1 MGTNALWPPLS
12 LEQKKKQ
19 IDRPGKE
26 VAMNWNRENV
36 SVRHK
41 ITRITWQIFT
51 TDIVLLLSYLPIVE
65 SSMSPLT
72 ICPH

>member
-1 MGTNALWPPLS
+1 MGTNALWLPLS
-12 LEQKKKQ
+12 LETEKKQ

-51 TDIVLLLSYLPIVE
+51 TDVV
-65 SSMSPLT
+65 
-72 ICPH
+72 

>member
-1 MGTNALWPPLS
+1 
-12 LEQKKKQ
+12 
-19 IDRPGKE
+19 
-26 VAMNWNRENV
+26 MNWNRENV
-36 SVRHK
+36 LVRHK